1 MGDID
6 GDGDLD
12 VVISHGRVWMNLTPG
27 EVTDVNPASN
37 SHTAPL
43 TTSLVI
49 TTDVVVDM
57 DSVTTETV
65 TVHGGFQGRMEGTFS
80 AGSIVFNPTADFH
93 PGELVRTSVTTGV
106 IADRL
111 PLSKTHVWQFRTAVE
126 SGRGWFVDSGQA
138 LGSNNARTAELADL
152 DGDGDLDA
160 FVSNYEQADTAW
172 LNDGSGTYQ
181 QVWTDT
187 VSGSSYPFGM
197 ALGDLDGD
205 GDLDVYEA
213 TMWSNDRVLMNNGDG
228 TFSQIQLTS
237 SWDSR
242 DVDLADLDGDGDLD
256 AFVATASSGNPPN
269 RIYLNDGTG
278 TLVGGQSMS
287 DQLSFGVALGDLD
300 EDGDLDAFIANIE
313 ASDEVWLNGGDGTFT
328 HTGQGLDSSD
338 GRGVALGD
346 LNGDGHLDAFVAN
359 DGSEPNT
366 VWFNDGT
373 GHFTDSGQTL
383 GTGSSRHI
391 ELGDVD
397 GDGDLDAFVANSNT
411 PNQVWINDGSGTFT
425 PSGQDVG
432 PNGQG
437 TSLGDV
443 DGDGDLDV
451 FVATS
456 SADRVWFNQNTAD
469 LSIEK
474 SVFPPVVASNGMVT
488 YTLVYTNNGPE
499 IASGVVI
506 TEHVPVTLTQVH
518 YDATPP
524 VTPTGSVSFTWD
536 VGRLDVGEG
545 GVITVTGVVS
555 TGVTGVFSLTNEAVI
570 TSTLVVDADLDNNG
584 STISNTIDAIAPQV
598 LSVRPADTATD
609 VALTAP
615 VIITFS
621 EAIDAGSF
629 AYTVNPDPGGWAE
642 IWNGAG
648 TIVTLTHTAF
658 TGGTVYTVT
667 VTAADDLVG
676 NPLADTPYIWSFE
689 TERHLIYVPAVLNE
703 FDG

>member
-1 MGDID
+1 
-6 GDGDLD
+6 
-12 VVISHGRVWMNLTPG
+12 
-27 EVTDVNPASN
+27 
-37 SHTAPL
+37 
-43 TTSLVI
+43 
-49 TTDVVVDM
+49 M

-152 DGDGDLDA
+152 DGDSDLDA

-181 QVWTDT
+181 QAWTDT
-187 VSGSSYPFGM
+187 VSGSSYPFGI

-213 TMWSNDRVLMNNGDG
+213 TMWSLDRVLMNNGDG
-228 TFSQIQLTS
+228 TFSQNQTLPS
-237 SWDSR
+237 GDGR

-256 AFVATASSGNPPN
+256 AFVATASIGDPPN
-269 RIYLNDGTG
+269 QVYLNQGNG
-278 TLVGGQSMS
+278 TLVSGQSMNS
-287 DQLSFGVALGDLD
+287 PRSYGVALGDVDDDGDLDAFVANTGDGSPQGPNEVWLNNGDGTFTDSGQLLGMAESWSVALGDLD
-300 EDGDLDAFIANIE
+300 GDGD
-313 ASDEVWLNGGDGTFT
+313 
-328 HTGQGLDSSD
+328 
-338 GRGVALGD
+338 
-346 LNGDGHLDAFVAN
+346 LDAFVAN
-359 DGSEPNT
+359 DSNEPNT

-397 GDGDLDAFVANSNT
+397 GDGDLDAFVANYDT
-411 PNQVWINDGSGTFT
+411 PNQVWINDGSGTFNLN
-425 PSGQDVG
+425 GQDVG
-432 PNGQG
+432 LNGQG

-443 DGDGDLDV
+443 DSDGDLDA
-451 FVATS
+451 FIAMS
-456 SADRVWFNQNTAD
+456 GADQVWFNQNTAD

-474 SVFPPVVASNGMVT
+474 TVSPPAVAPDGMVT

-499 IASGVVI
+499 IASAVVI
-506 TEHVPVTLTQVH
+506 TDHVPVTLTQVH
-518 YDATPP
+518 YDASPP
-524 VTPTGSVSFTWD
+524 ITPTGSVSVTWD
-536 VGRLDVGEG
+536 VGRLGVGERG
-545 GVITVTGVVS
+545 TITVTGVVS

-570 TSTLVVDADLDNNG
+570 TSSFVFDGDLDNNR
-584 STISNTIDAIAPQV
+584 TTVSNTVEAIAPQV
-598 LSVRPADTATD
+598 LGTSPADEAAD

-621 EAIDAGSF
+621 EAIDAGTF
-629 AYTVNPDPGGWAE
+629 AYTVTPDPGGWSEA
-642 IWNGAG
+642 WNGAG
-648 TIVTLTHTAF
+648 TVVTLTHTAF

-667 VTAADDLVG
+667 VTAADDLAG
-676 NPLADTPYIWSFE
+676 NPLTDTPYIWSFE